1 MVDFI
6 RESLGRAFI
15 ASAMR
20 RVSDQFFVGSSEW
33 HREFGIAAP
42 VRTWA
47 QLLLLE
53 QRGPLGITEIASEL
67 RQSHPTIIEWSRAL
81 SDLRMTSASQ
91 GAKDRRR
98 NVISLTATGKKEAS
112 LILEAQGI
120 LADAYAELCAE
131 VGADIF
137 EPLLRLELACQ
148 SQPML
153 ERLRERANLR
163 SD

>member
-20 RVSDQFFVGSSEW
+20 RVSDQFFAGSSEW

-53 QRGPLGITEIASEL
+53 ERGPLGITEIASEL
-67 RQSHPTIIEWSRAL
+67 RQSHPTIIEWTRAL
-81 SDLRMTSASQ
+81 TNLRMTSASQ
-91 GAKDRRR
+91 SAADRRR
-98 NVISLTATGKKEAS
+98 NEISLTSAGKKEAA
-112 LILEAQGI
+112 LVLRARDI
-120 LADAYAELCAE
+120 LADAYAQLCTE
-131 VGADIF
+131 VGSDIF
-137 EPLLRLELACQ
+137 EPLLKLEVACQ
-148 SQPML
+148 EKSML
-153 ERLRERANLR
+153 LRLRENAALR
-163 SD
+163 RS